1 MPERTKLFNY
11 NGLSHIQQDPQRL
24 HLMVDTARPVQAKI
38 RIPRRKVGAIREAW
52 NALMLV
58 ISPGFEYRSTGKGEL
73 NYDTRAENLAVS
85 RNRFFSTIKKTD
97 PEAVMGMD
105 PTITIT
111 AKGIVI
117 EGLSANGLDMGTI
130 HIPSSSYSVD
140 GDLVAGTS
148 TIEAGPDLVKALAQ
162 ISAKQDLEI
171 CIGWEAAGDTKY
183 IGAVKKDFVHG
194 NLWKRDILQFLGAS
208 ALDSNIHVRFQRIDL
223 YNLLRHMRLNK
234 PEDNASEYLRL
245 VLIKGLNPELHLDA
259 WDFKVVS
266 PIGIYDGDR
275 SANLN
280 FYDQDKLVR
289 LEPLLPFID
298 YVDVSL
304 MGEALPAFWVL
315 NSQDVSY
322 TYSTMGYKFSNWARG
337 LYRDQILRRDTP
349 EPEGMSRVLSAI
361 KTIGLASVSD
371 LLAATSMSEAAIS
384 ACLVRAVQ
392 NGVVAPNAGVGGY
405 VCREL
410 FPESNIEDLV
420 YSASRDGYKNEAR
433 AYTIVEQGRVNMSG
447 KLHVKPNGSVD
458 FARLNRN
465 KQGDSISY
473 STEPVSV
480 SQEKMSF
487 QSEDP
492 VFYPKLQLNVLGATR
507 KPGCTCAY
515 MNVVGKGAIC
525 SHIQALWIH
534 YCREEVLGGTTGIR
548 SLAQNTLVKVEE
560 GRSSGHRISIRGR
573 RIVDEWG
580 SMDALNAGTPERRVR
595 LFQKQ
600 EDAYSAF
607 LHRIAEL
614 EAQGFT
620 NAG

>member
-1 MPERTKLFNY
+1 MPERTKYFNY
-11 NGLSHIQQDPQRL
+11 NGLSHLQQDPQRL

-38 RIPRRKVGAIREAW
+38 RISRRKVGAVREAF

-85 RNRFFSTIKKTD
+85 RNRFFSTITKTD
-97 PEAVMGMD
+97 PEAIMGMD

-117 EGLSANGLDMGTI
+117 EGLSANGLDMGSI
-130 HIPSSSYSVD
+130 HIPSSSYTVI
-140 GDLVAGTS
+140 GDVISGSS
-148 TIEAGPDLVKALAQ
+148 TIEAGPDLLKSLSQV
-162 ISAKQDLEI
+162 SAKQDLEI
-171 CIGWEAAGDTKY
+171 YIGWDAEGESKY
-183 IGAVKKDFVHG
+183 IGSVKKDFVFG

-208 ALDSNIHVRFQRIDL
+208 SLESNVHARFQRIDL
-223 YNLLRHMRLNK
+223 YNVLRHMRLYK
-234 PEDNASEYLRL
+234 PEEEASAFLRFVL
-245 VLIKGLNPELHLDA
+245 VNGLNPEIHLDA

-266 PIGIYDGDR
+266 PIGAYEGDR
-275 SANLN
+275 SACIN

-298 YVDVSL
+298 HVDVSL
-304 MGEALPAFWVL
+304 MGEALPAFWIL
-315 NSQDVSY
+315 NSEDVSY

-349 EPEGMSRVLSAI
+349 NPEGMSSVLSALRPLGI
-361 KTIGLASVSD
+361 ATVQD
-371 LLAATSMSEAAIS
+371 LVTATSLSASTIQ

-392 NGVVAPNAGVGGY
+392 NGIVVPNAGVGGY
-405 VCREL
+405 ALREL
-410 FPESNIEDLV
+410 FPESNIEDLR
-420 YSASRDGYKNEAR
+420 YSASRGGYKAEER
-433 AYTIVEQGRVNMSG
+433 AYAIVEQGRVHMSG
-447 KLHVKPNGSVD
+447 RIHVKPNGSVD
-458 FARLNRN
+458 FARLTRN
-465 KQGDSISY
+465 KEGDSISY
-473 STEPVSV
+473 TTEPISV

-487 QSEDP
+487 QNADP

-534 YCREEVLGGTTGIR
+534 YCREEVLGGKDGIR
-548 SLAQNTLVKVEE
+548 SLAQNILVKVEE

-580 SMDALNAGTPERRVR
+580 TMDSLHAGTPERRVR

-600 EDAYSAF
+600 EDAYNAF
-607 LHRIAEL
+607 LNRIAEL